1 MKILSVSWNVFEYKN
16 EGYIPEKNGGS
27 IMISDIA
34 EYIGRIVDS
43 YLYVGNIRT
52 GDAKVGHINLCSNK
66 KYLPEHRTKENINEW
81 QEGLKKGFI
90 ELVEQSKP
98 DYVLVHGA
106 GDFAYSIIDICIEKK
121 IKVAF
126 VCHLYL
132 GKKEG
137 LDASK
142 EELDKEDKIFE
153 VPDLKIIT
161 VGTGMRS
168 RILKERPAIKEENI
182 VAIINGTKIEFEPPT
197 DKFIDLYKSVGKK
210 VLVCSGS
217 LQPRKNQ
224 IQLVRACGCL
234 RKDVLEN
241 IEILLV
247 GKDSKTY
254 PTKDMLL
261 QAIADNGLQDV
272 IKYLGVFEQK
282 EMKNIYSIMDGL
294 IMPSF
299 AEGVSLV
306 ALEALTF
313 GKPIIAFYD
322 NETLQDVNDSRAVVE
337 AKNHSDKALAEAIE
351 EWYDREWDEEFIL
364 NYSKK
369 FRMERVAQEY
379 VDFCLK

>member
-1 MKILSVSWNVFEYKN
+1 ML
-16 EGYIPEKNGGS
+16 
-27 IMISDIA
+27 
-34 EYIGRIVDS
+34 
-43 YLYVGNIRT
+43 
-52 GDAKVGHINLCSNK
+52 
-66 KYLPEHRTKENINEW
+66 
-81 QEGLKKGFI
+81 
-90 ELVEQSKP
+90 
-98 DYVLVHGA
+98 
-106 GDFAYSIIDICIEKK
+106 
-121 IKVAF
+121 
-126 VCHLYL
+126 
-132 GKKEG
+132 
-137 LDASK
+137 
-142 EELDKEDKIFE
+142 
-153 VPDLKIIT
+153 
-161 VGTGMRS
+161 
-168 RILKERPAIKEENI
+168 
-182 VAIINGTKIEFEPPT
+182 
-197 DKFIDLYKSVGKK
+197 
-210 VLVCSGS
+210 
-217 LQPRKNQ
+217 
-224 IQLVRACGCL
+224 
-234 RKDVLEN
+234 KDVLEN

-351 EWYDREWDEEFIL
+351 EWYDREWDENFIL
-364 NYSKK
+364 NYSKH

-379 VDFCLK
+379 VNYCLK